1 MSLMLLSSAK
11 RVNFSPCK
19 ISRTQSLKKRM
30 KKKRHMITVMNKRR
44 RRNSLFVEGGR
55 RSKGIITDLC
65 LLEDIEEEGG
75 KKGGI
80 ERSGED
86 DVKKGV
92 GKRKNEME
100 RGEKNK
106 EKNSL

>member
-1 MSLMLLSSAK
+1 
-11 RVNFSPCK
+11 
-19 ISRTQSLKKRM
+19 
-30 KKKRHMITVMNKRR
+30 MITVTNKRR
-44 RRNSLFVEGGR
+44 WRNPLFVEGGR
-55 RSKGIITDLC
+55 RSKSIITDLC
-65 LLEDIEEEGG
+65 LLENIEEERG
-75 KKGGI
+75 KKRGI

-92 GKRKNEME
+92 GERKNEME